1 MLSAVGTRYIG
12 VGYQMVCFG
21 ACGKFNLHKICT
33 SVLVSIESIFTAFSL
48 ISTLIRV
55 MIMPL
60 LADTAGV

>member
-1 MLSAVGTRYIG
+1 MLGTRWY
-12 VGYQMVCFG
+12 VLAPVE
-21 ACGKFNLHKICT
+21 NLIYT
-33 SVLVSIESIFTAFSL
+33 RFVQASVLVSIESIFTAFSL